1 MLGDFLTANK
11 VLLRTGDSEEAER
24 GGRERRLPSQTTVLM
39 VEDDPRLLE
48 MGRLL
53 LEEQSFRVVEAGDA
67 TAGVEQYLASSPD
80 LVLLDVALPD
90 RSGFDVCETIR
101 SLPGGDSVP
110 IVIMTGMDDPETIS
124 RAYSCGASDFAVKPL
139 NWTVL
144 GNRVRLLIDAD
155 RSRQSLAASRLQL
168 EKAERIARLGTWDF
182 DLTSETLSSSEET
195 ARILGIPHAG
205 SSSYEALLS
214 AVHPLDKESAFA
226 VFRKMVRELASI
238 DLEHRVIWPD
248 GSVRAVHHRAQVR
261 RDEGGRAVSVQGV
274 IRDVTDLRRA
284 EEKIQHLANYDRL
297 TGLPNRHMFLELL
310 EGSLARSERSDHM
323 AAVVYLDMDQFKK
336 INDTLGPEIGDE
348 LLISIA
354 DRIRVSLRKGD
365 YLVPEQGPSVA
376 RWGGD
381 KFLVLL
387 SDLEDVG
394 GAAKAVQRLLRQL
407 EIPFSVADRECFLTA
422 SAGIAVYPPDGR
434 GAYEL
439 LQHAESAMYHA
450 KDQSRNRFQFYSE
463 WMNASSIRKLDL
475 ENELHKALAHEQL
488 YLAYQ
493 PFFDTQS
500 AKVVGVEALLRWE
513 HPEMGWISPEEFI
526 PIAESAGLVTGIG
539 EWVLRTAC
547 RQFQSWFEGGMP
559 RIRLSVNLSSY
570 QLRESDLVTQVA
582 RILEETGLD
591 SSLLD
596 VELTERGLALGD
608 ERSVNALEG
617 LKRLGLRVAV
627 DDFGTGNSALSY
639 LKSFPLDILKIDRSF
654 IKGIDEGS
662 SDCAIIS
669 AVISMAHRLN
679 LEVVAEG
686 VETEPQL
693 DFLKSQGCDCVQGF
707 LFSNPLPP
715 EEFAETFDTLAR
727 PSDRPRQEST

>member
-1 MLGDFLTANK
+1 MPT
-11 VLLRTGDSEEAER
+11 
-24 GGRERRLPSQTTVLM
+24 QTTVLM
-39 VEDDPRLLE
+39 VEDDPPLLE
-48 MGRLL
+48 LGRRQ
-53 LEEQSFRVVEAGDA
+53 LEEQSFRVVQASDA
-67 TAGVEQYLASSPD
+67 TAGIEQYLANSPD

-101 SLPGGDSVP
+101 SLPGGHSVP
-110 IVIMTGMDDPETIS
+110 VVIVTGMDDAETIS
-124 RAYSCGASDFAVKPL
+124 RAYSCGATDFAVKPL

-144 GNRVRLLIDAD
+144 GNRIRLLIDAD
-155 RSRQSLAASRLQL
+155 RASQSLAASRLQL
-168 EKAERIARLGTWDF
+168 EKAERIARLGTWEF
-182 DLTSETLSSSEET
+182 DLTSERMSSSEET
-195 ARILGIPHAG
+195 ARILGIPHAEA
-205 SSSYEALLS
+205 SPYESLLS
-214 AVHPLDKESAFA
+214 SVHPLDKKNAFES
-226 VFRKMVRELASI
+226 FRKMVLELAEI

-248 GSVRAVHHRAQVR
+248 GSVRTVHHRAQVS
-261 RDEGGRAVSVQGV
+261 RDPGGLAVSVQGV

-310 EGSLARSERSDHM
+310 EGSLARSQRGDRM
-323 AAVVYLDMDQFKK
+323 AAVVYLDMDRFKK

-354 DRIRVSLRKGD
+354 DRVRISLRKGD
-365 YLVPEQGPSVA
+365 VLVPEQGPSVA

-422 SAGIAVYPPDGR
+422 SAGIAVYPPDGS

-450 KDQSRNRFQFYSE
+450 KDLSRNRFQFYSD
-463 WMNASSIRKLDL
+463 WMNASSARKLDL
-475 ENELHKALAHEQL
+475 ENELHKAVVQKELHL
-488 YLAYQ
+488 VYQ
-493 PFFDTQS
+493 PLFDARS
-500 AKVVGVEALLRWE
+500 ERVVGAEALLRWR
-513 HPEMGWISPEEFI
+513 HPTMGPISPEEFI
-526 PIAESAGLVTGIG
+526 PIAESAGLINGLG
-539 EWVLRTAC
+539 EWVLRSAC
-547 RQFQSWFEGGMP
+547 SQFRSWLEKGLP

-570 QLRESDLVTQVA
+570 QLREDDFVEKVA
-582 RILEETGLD
+582 QILEETGLD

-596 VELTERGLALGD
+596 VELTERGVALGD
-608 ERSVNALEG
+608 ETSVRSLKG

-654 IKGIDEGS
+654 VKGISHGS
-662 SDCAIIS
+662 SDSAIIC
-669 AVISMAHRLN
+669 AVIAMARHLK

-686 VETEPQL
+686 VETKAQL
-693 DFLKSQGCDCVQGF
+693 DFLKNEGCDWVQGF
-707 LFSNPLPP
+707 FFAEPLPP
-715 EEFAETFDTLAR
+715 EEFAETFDTLAQSQNR
-727 PSDRPRQEST
+727 PNNEST